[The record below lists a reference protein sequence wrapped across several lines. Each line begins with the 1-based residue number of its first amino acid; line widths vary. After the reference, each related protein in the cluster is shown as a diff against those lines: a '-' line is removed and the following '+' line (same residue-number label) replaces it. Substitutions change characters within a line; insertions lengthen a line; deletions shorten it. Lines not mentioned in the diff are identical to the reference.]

1 MRPPMSG
8 THRWSRPKAG
18 ASHWGGVPPQTA
30 RPRSAKK
37 AAVAVIHHVV
47 GRPVSSRRYTIFP
60 ISPNDWRLGEGGSR
74 MSLCWIAYLKPLP
87 YSLTWFLTGRDLIS
101 GSGFWYLSVCRRS
114 VSPCSGR
121 VLTLTDCWPRSS
133 TGSRQA
139 ESRSGHRTG
148 GITWSSRSIER
159 RKTSNVLD
167 DNQPPKTSK
176 MML

>member
-1 MRPPMSG
+1 MVNCPVIDGWIFEDVLRWSTVDGRESPVSRVCSMRPPMSG

-114 VSPCSGR
+114 VSPWYGR
-121 VLTLTDCWPRSS
+121 VL
-133 TGSRQA
+133 
-139 ESRSGHRTG
+139 
-148 GITWSSRSIER
+148 
-159 RKTSNVLD
+159 K
-167 DNQPPKTSK
+167 
-176 MML
+176 